1 MHSPDRHSKKG
12 MSMWQSFDDVSRFSK
27 EYVDS
32 GVKSFASVSK
42 GAQAIAAEATDYS
55 KKSLEAGSQVF
66 EKLLTAKSLEKAI
79 EIQSEYVKQ
88 AYEGLVAEAT
98 KFGQLY
104 ADLAKEAYKPYESIV
119 SKVK

>member
-1 MHSPDRHSKKG
+1 
-12 MSMWQSFDDVSRFSK
+12 MWQSFDDVSRFSK
-27 EYVDS
+27 VHMHSRE
-32 GVKSFASVSK
+32 KSFTSASK
-42 GAQAIAAEATDYS
+42 GAIAIAAEATDYS

>member
-1 MHSPDRHSKKG
+1 
-12 MSMWQSFDDVSRFSK
+12 MWQSFDDVSRFSK

-32 GVKSFASVSK
+32 GVKSFTSVSK